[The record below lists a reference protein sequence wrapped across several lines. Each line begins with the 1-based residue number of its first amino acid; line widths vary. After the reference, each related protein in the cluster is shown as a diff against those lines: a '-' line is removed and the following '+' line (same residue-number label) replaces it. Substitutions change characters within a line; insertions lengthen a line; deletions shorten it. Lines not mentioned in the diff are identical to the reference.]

1 MSELRSRGTRN
12 CHHNLFMP
20 EHITVAAAQIATIP
34 EDIEANLDTHLEF
47 IARAQ
52 AQGVDLLL
60 FPELSL
66 TGYSLSDESFR
77 LARFRHSDVIRKLAD
92 ASEGLTTQFGFI
104 EEGPG
109 AQFYNATLAVRD
121 GRIEHLHR
129 KVNLP
134 SYGNLDENKH
144 FATGRFMETAALDE
158 TWRYAILI
166 CADAWNPA
174 LVHLAAMNGATLLS
188 IPISSS
194 IDAVDGE
201 FSNPHGWDLAV
212 RFYAMMYGMPVV
224 MTNRIG
230 TEGSA
235 TFWGGSCIVDAHG
248 RVLEQADDK
257 QTLLTAQLDY
267 TRVREARFH
276 LPTVRDSNFALIQR
290 EVNRLADVLGVP
302 DSVRD

>member
-1 MSELRSRGTRN
+1 
-12 CHHNLFMP
+12 MP
-20 EHITVAAAQIATIP
+20 EKIIVAAAQIATVP
-34 EDIEANLDTHLEF
+34 EDLEANLNTHLDS
-47 IARAQ
+47 IAQ
-52 AQGVDLLL
+52 AKSQGVDLLV

-77 LARFRHSDVIRKLAD
+77 LAQSRHSAIVRTIAE
-92 ASEGLTTQFGFI
+92 ASDGLTTQFGFI

-121 GRIEHLHR
+121 GKIQHLHR

-144 FATGRFMETAALDE
+144 FATGRFMETATLDE

-174 LVHLAAMNGATLLS
+174 LIHLAAMNGATLLS
-188 IPISSS
+188 VPISSS
-194 IDAVDGE
+194 IDAVGGD

-230 TEGSA
+230 TEGTA
-235 TFWGGSCIVDAHG
+235 TFWGGSCIIDAHG
-248 RVLEQADDK
+248 RVLTQAGDEPA
-257 QTLLTAQLDY
+257 LLTAELDY
-267 TRVREARFH
+267 AQVREARFH

-290 EVNRLADVLGVP
+290 EVNRLAEVLGVP
-302 DSVRD
+302 ESVRD

>member
-1 MSELRSRGTRN
+1 
-12 CHHNLFMP
+12 MP
-20 EHITVAAAQIATIP
+20 EKLVVAAAQIPTVP
-34 EDIEANLDTHLEF
+34 EDIDTNLESHLDY
-47 IARAQ
+47 IAQARAQ
-52 AQGVDLLL
+52 GCDLVV

-66 TGYSLSDESFR
+66 TGYTLSDESFR
-77 LARFRHSDVIRKLAD
+77 LARSRHSKVVRRIAE
-92 ASEGLTTQFGFI
+92 ASEDITTQFGFI
-104 EEGPG
+104 EEGPA

-121 GRIEHLHR
+121 GEIRHLHR

-144 FATGRFMETAALDE
+144 FATGRFMETAQLDE

-188 IPISSS
+188 VPISSS

-201 FSNPHGWDLAV
+201 FSNPNGWDLAV

-224 MTNRIG
+224 MTNRVG
-230 TEGSA
+230 DEGA
-235 TFWGGSCIVDAHG
+235 NHFWGGSAIIDAHG
-248 RVLEQADDK
+248 RMLQQAGD
-257 QTLLTAQLDY
+257 QPELLTAELDY
-267 TRVREARFH
+267 NQVREARFH

-290 EVNRLADVLGVP
+290 EVNRLSEVLGVP
-302 DSVRD
+302 DSVRE